1 MFQFDGKLYEVG
13 KVGKSKSLACRTI
26 LCNDQED
33 SMYLV
38 TITIPFLGY
47 FSAISLL
54 KRCSFLFFLEIR
66 EWLKS
71 LRLHKYTKMLLEI
84 SYEELL
90 QLSDETLEKKN
101 VTMGARGKILKYISH
116 IRDRPNTLKQ
126 CARDLTVSQSKNKNL
141 TFLCVLIF

>member
-1 MFQFDGKLYEVG
+1 MFL
-13 KVGKSKSLACRTI
+13 
-26 LCNDQED
+26 
-33 SMYLV
+33 
-38 TITIPFLGY
+38 
-47 FSAISLL
+47 
-54 KRCSFLFFLEIR
+54 LEIR

-126 CARDLTVSQSKNKNL
+126 CARDLTVSRSKKKDN
-141 TFLCVLIF
+141 

>member
-1 MFQFDGKLYEVG
+1 MFL
-13 KVGKSKSLACRTI
+13 
-26 LCNDQED
+26 
-33 SMYLV
+33 
-38 TITIPFLGY
+38 
-47 FSAISLL
+47 
-54 KRCSFLFFLEIR
+54 LEIR

-126 CARDLTVSQSKNKNL
+126 CARDLTVSQSKKNEEEL
-141 TFLCVLIF
+141 KFFTYFIEIKLCFFIDISFISSNAQFYESLIFCWFWAFFLDKSFKLISKYTQKCQYSLLY

>member
-1 MFQFDGKLYEVG
+1 M
-13 KVGKSKSLACRTI
+13 C
-26 LCNDQED
+26 
-33 SMYLV
+33 
-38 TITIPFLGY
+38 
-47 FSAISLL
+47 
-54 KRCSFLFFLEIR
+54 FLEIR

-126 CARDLTVSQSKNKNL
+126 CARDLTVSQSKKKELKFFMYFMYFNEIKL
-141 TFLCVLIF
+141 